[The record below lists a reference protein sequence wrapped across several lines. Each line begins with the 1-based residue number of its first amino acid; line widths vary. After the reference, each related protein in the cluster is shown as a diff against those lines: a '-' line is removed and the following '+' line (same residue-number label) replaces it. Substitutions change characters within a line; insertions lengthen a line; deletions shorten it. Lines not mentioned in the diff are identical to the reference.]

1 MKTYIED
8 LKDITDEEL
17 LDIAKYFIDNFNK
30 YLNKFENRDKDD
42 SMEEISLVML
52 IETIRLCK
60 DIVENE
66 ILRRG
71 LIQK

>member
-8 LKDITDEEL
+8 LKDITDEQL
-17 LDIAKYFIDNFNK
+17 LAIAKYFIDNFNK